1 MIETRRLENVV
12 IFLQR
17 ILSFV
22 LSRKIK
28 QSLSGLLITNKSFHY
43 LVRAAKSC

>member
-12 IFLQR
+12 IFMQT

-22 LSRKIK
+22 LSRKIVNVYNDIA
-28 QSLSGLLITNKSFHY
+28 Q
-43 LVRAAKSC
+43 R